1 MIYVTGDLHL
11 MKKNQ
16 KHRIFWI
23 FIIFL
28 LLSVT
33 TIAQNQEIDSLKS
46 LLQDNKLKGKEK
58 VDLLIKL
65 GKKVFNH
72 HLDSAAAFGEKSLHL
87 SKGLDYKTGIAESNF
102 LLARYFHAK
111 NKTQTAILYFKSA
124 EELFLQTD
132 AFDRLGSLYNNLGLM
147 HKING
152 NFKEALKYYKQS
164 LDYYVKSEN
173 KYGESV
179 IQMNIGIIYYRT
191 SNFEKAIEY
200 YISAIKSKEEIGDLK
215 GIGLANGNLG
225 NLFRDQNDNQKSLEY
240 FLKAKTIFESIPA
253 PFELAKI
260 YNGLGSIYQA
270 LDRKEEA
277 LNSYQQALKYFKA
290 VDNKL
295 EIANGLNNIGKLYF
309 ESGEMNTAYTSQKNA
324 LVYYQEINNRDGE
337 ALALCYLG
345 LINIERNNLADARQ
359 NLQKSL
365 NIAADIGDKQIML
378 RCYEGLYKYYK
389 VSDDLKNSHGYF
401 VRYSEL
407 KDEIFNIEKTK
418 QIASLERQFNIEK
431 QQKENAVLRENQ
443 KAHRAMIEKK
453 DFQMKVLIVAIILFF
468 LFTVYYY
475 RVYQQKK
482 KTNELLYSRNEEI
495 NKKQAQIISINE
507 SLTKSQKQLHK
518 ANEELQRLNTGLES
532 TVKDRTAALET
543 INQELDTFLY
553 QSSHALRRPV
563 VSVMGL
569 TQLAR
574 MERTKTGVVHLYDK
588 IEDTLVRMDLM
599 LKKLVMASEINFI
612 DVEREN
618 INFKEM
624 INKIK
629 SQLVEK
635 LKIDKLS
642 FNYEVSPSL
651 QYAAD
656 KRLVSVV
663 FQNLIEN
670 AMLYHNDGLGR
681 QAEID
686 VSVVEKDP
694 GIHIRIHDNG
704 IGISE
709 KVISHIFNMFT
720 VGNDRAQG
728 YGLGLYL
735 VKKVVEK
742 LNGTIKVTSK
752 KEEFTTFDIELP
764 YQDNTGKPDGKPEEV
779 KVKVN
784 II

>member
-1 MIYVTGDLHL
+1 

-16 KHRIFWI
+16 KHRIFRI

-28 LLSVT
+28 LSSGT
-33 TIAQNQEIDSLKS
+33 AIAQNQEIDSLKS
-46 LLQDNKLKGKEK
+46 LLQGDKLKGTEK

-65 GKKVFNH
+65 GKKVFNYDR
-72 HLDSAAAFGEKSLHL
+72 DSAASYGENSLKL
-87 SKGLDYKTGIAESNF
+87 SKGLNYKLGIAESNF
-102 LLARYFHAK
+102 LLGRYFQAK
-111 NKTQTAILYFKSA
+111 NKPQTAILYLKSA
-124 EELFLQTD
+124 EDLFQQLD
-132 AFDRLGSLYNNLGLM
+132 AYDRLGSLYNNLGLM
-147 HKING
+147 FKING
-152 NFKEALKYYKQS
+152 NFKEALGYYKQS
-164 LDYYVKSEN
+164 LNYYVKSEN

-200 YISAIKSKEEIGDLK
+200 YISAIKSKEEVGDLK

-225 NLFRDQNDNQKSLEY
+225 NLFRDQNDNQKSLGY
-240 FLKAKTIFESIPA
+240 FLKAKTSFESIPA
-253 PFELAKI
+253 PLELAKI
-260 YNGLGSIYQA
+260 DTGLGSIYQA

-277 LNSYQQALKYFKA
+277 LESYQQALKYFKG

-309 ESGEMNTAYTSQKNA
+309 DAGELDTAYVSHKNA
-324 LVYYQEINNRDGE
+324 LIYYQEINNRDGE

-345 LINIERNNLADARQ
+345 VINIELNNLADAKQ
-359 NLQKSL
+359 NLLRSL
-365 NIAADIGDKQIML
+365 NIASEIGDKQTML
-378 RCYEGLYKYYK
+378 GCYEGLYKYYR
-389 VSDDLKNSHGYF
+389 VSDDLKNSHEYF
-401 VRYSEL
+401 VKYSEL

-443 KAHRAMIEKK
+443 KAQRAMIEKK

-507 SLTKSQKQLHK
+507 SLTSSQKQLHK

-574 MERTKTGVVHLYDK
+574 MERTKTGVVQLYDK
-588 IEDTLVRMDLM
+588 IEDTLLRMDLM

-618 INFKEM
+618 IDFKEM

-629 SQLVEK
+629 NQLVEK

-642 FNYEVSPSL
+642 FNHEVSPTLHYS
-651 QYAAD
+651 AD

-681 QAEID
+681 QPEID
-686 VSVVEKDP
+686 VRVVENDH
-694 GIHIRIHDNG
+694 GIHIKIHDNG

-735 VKKVVEK
+735 VKKAVEK
-742 LNGTIKVTSK
+742 LNGTIQVTSK
-752 KEEFTTFDIELP
+752 KDEFTTFDIELP
-764 YQDNTGKPDGKPEEV
+764 YQNNLNKLGGEPEEV

>member
-1 MIYVTGDLHL
+1 

-16 KHRIFWI
+16 KHRISRLL
-23 FIIFL
+23 IIL
-28 LLSVT
+28 LLSSAT
-33 TIAQNQEIDSLKS
+33 TVAQNAEIDSLKS
-46 LLQDNKLKGKEK
+46 LYQRNQIKGEKK

-65 GKKVFNH
+65 GKKVYRY
-72 HLDSAAAFGEKSLHL
+72 HLDSAAAYGETALQL
-87 SKGLDYKTGIAESNF
+87 SRELDYLPGVAESNF
-102 LLARYFHAK
+102 LLGRYFDKK
-111 NKTQTAILYFKSA
+111 NKTDTAIQFLKAA
-124 EELFLQTD
+124 EALFLNLK
-132 AFDRLGSLYNNLGLM
+132 AFNRLGSLYNNLGVM
-147 HKING
+147 HKREG
-152 NFKEALKYYKQS
+152 DFKEALEYYKRS
-164 LDYYVKSEN
+164 LDYYVKAGN
-173 KYGESV
+173 KYGESAAQ
-179 IQMNIGIIYYRT
+179 INIGIIYYRT
-191 SNFEKAIEY
+191 SNFDKAIEY
-200 YISAIKSKEEIGDLK
+200 YISAIKSKEQLGDLH
-215 GIGLANGNLG
+215 GIALANGNLG

-240 FLKAKTIFESIPA
+240 FLRAKNILEGLSA
-253 PFELAKI
+253 PQELAKI
-260 YNGLGSIYQA
+260 YNGLGSVYLA
-270 LDRKEEA
+270 LDRKDEA
-277 LNSYQQALKYFKA
+277 LESYRQALKYFKS

-295 EIANGLNNIGKLYF
+295 EIANGLSNIGKLYF
-309 ESGEMNTAYTSQKNA
+309 VDNELDTAYINQQNA
-324 LVYYQEINNRDGE
+324 LDYYREINNRDGE
-337 ALALCYLG
+337 ALALSYLG
-345 LINIERNNLADARQ
+345 LINIRKNNMGEARE
-359 NLQKSL
+359 NLTKSL
-365 NIAADIGDKQIML
+365 GIAGEIGDKQIML
-378 RCYEGLYKYYK
+378 NCYKGLYQYHQVMDNIRLSY
-389 VSDDLKNSHGYF
+389 DYF
-401 VRYSEL
+401 VKYANL
-407 KDEIFNIEKTK
+407 KDEIFNLEKTK

-443 KAHRAMIEKK
+443 KANRAIIEKK
-453 DFQMKVLIVAIILFF
+453 DFQNKVLIVAIILFF

-475 RVYQQKK
+475 QVYQQKK

-518 ANEELQRLNTGLES
+518 ANQELQRLNTGLES

-574 MERTKTGVVHLYDK
+574 MERTKKGVTQLYDK
-588 IEDTLVRMDLM
+588 IEDTLLRMDLM

-612 DVEREN
+612 DVERES
-618 INFKEM
+618 IDFHEM
-624 INKIK
+624 IDKIRI
-629 SQLVEK
+629 QLYDK
-635 LKIDKLS
+635 LKIERLS
-642 FNYEVSPSL
+642 FNHKVSPTL
-651 QYAAD
+651 KYTAD

-663 FQNLIEN
+663 LQNLIEN

-681 QAEID
+681 QPAID
-686 VSVVEKDP
+686 VMVVENNQ

-735 VKKVVEK
+735 VKKAVEK
-742 LNGTIKVTSK
+742 LNGNIRVTSK

-764 YQDNTGKPDGKPEEV
+764 YKNENKNGRQVPEEV